1 MTEQPAPEVLLARDP
16 ATTPETL
23 KALLSSTDP
32 EVRRALAGN
41 PGAPWGVLLPLIP
54 EFPDTVWSNLALD
67 LLLLEQPGLLARLP
81 GAAALALA
89 SSRGM
94 PGRLAPFLAE
104 HRGSKV
110 LAALGKNPVTPRE
123 LLEGKLRREVPLMVA
138 QNPSISPGL
147 LREFLGEMS
156 DELRRA
162 AASNPSVPAEWR
174 RRWSRLGLSGDLGAL
189 PDRWPPVPD
198 EDLEWLAGEG
208 PWFRACASLYPV
220 LPAGWLP
227 PETLPPPF
235 RELTSLRLRY
245 GGWLAEGL
253 LARARQQNHPDAGN
267 FLEDHGEFTWW
278 LLAPSLRAPV
288 TIVRWLSSTHAD
300 QGVTLLELRAQET
313 LVQVKAP
320 ISGRVLPVVSGGQV
334 RPGQPMARLLPDTP
348 PAFQGR
354 PIPLPELSLAGFPAP
369 VVVPMPP
376 LNESA
381 DEASLQDWKVAPGDW
396 IQVDQPLV
404 TAGLDKCDI
413 ELQSPCAGIVL
424 TRAQEHDVVAVGGPL
439 LTILPLPRD
448 RTQTGG
454 R

>member
-1 MTEQPAPEVLLARDP
+1 MTEQPAPEVLLAKDP
-16 ATTPETL
+16 ATAPETL

-54 EFPDTVWSNLALD
+54 EFPDAFWNNPALD

-94 PGRLAPFLAE
+94 PGRLAPSLAE
-104 HRGSKV
+104 HRSGKV
-110 LAALGKNPVTPRE
+110 QAALGKNPVTPRE
-123 LLEGKLRREVPLMVA
+123 LLEGTLRREVPLMVA

-156 DELRRA
+156 DEPRRA

-189 PDRWPPVPD
+189 PDRWPPVFS

-220 LPAGWLP
+220 FPAGWLP

-235 RELTSLRLRY
+235 RELTGLRLRY
-245 GGWLAEGL
+245 GGWLVEGL
-253 LARARQQNHPDAGN
+253 LARAKRQDPPQSRE

-278 LLAPSLRAPV
+278 LLAPSLRAPLR
-288 TIVRWLSSTHAD
+288 IERWLSSTHAA
-300 QGVTLLELRAQET
+300 QGVPLVELRSQDTLL
-313 LVQVKAP
+313 QVKAP
-320 ISGRVLPVVSGGQV
+320 VTGRVLPVFSGGQV
-334 RPGQPMARLLPDTP
+334 RPGQPLARLLPDTP
-348 PAFQGR
+348 PTFQGR
-354 PIPLPELSLAGFPAP
+354 PIPLPELSLASFPAP

-381 DEASLQDWKVAPGDW
+381 NEASLQDWKVAPGDW

-424 TRAQEHDVVAVGGPL
+424 TRAEEQGIVAVGSPL
-439 LTILPLPRD
+439 MTILPLPRD
-448 RTQTGG
+448 RARTGE